1 MVADVAKLSAGRERY
16 YLDEVAHTLDDYYA
30 GKGESPGRWVGAT
43 ARRLGMQGEVGLEAF
58 RAAFDGR
65 DPATGELLG
74 RAHPRNGMR
83 AYDIV
88 FRPVKDVSLLYGLGS
103 PEVAGVALAAHQA
116 GVSAAVAYL
125 DEVVGA
131 RRGKAGRDLRH
142 VAGQGVLAASFTHR
156 QSRELDPLLQVIII
170 TAYGDVQTAV
180 DAMKLGA
187 CDFVRKPYEMEDI
200 VLAVQAAGQ
209 TFRQATELDLY
220 RRQAWRQYSDEGII
234 GRSGPM
240 REVRELIEKVVHSKA
255 TSVLIT
261 GESGTGK
268 ELVARAIHY
277 RSDRAK
283 APLMEVNCSSFQET
297 LLENELFG
305 HERGAYT
312 DATDTKKGLIELC
325 DGGTLF
331 LDEVADTPLPTQ
343 AKLLRF
349 IDHRNFKRVGGAQDI
364 SVDIRIVTATNKDLE
379 SEVRAG
385 RFRGDLYFRLKVVS
399 IPLPPLRERGDDILL
414 LARHF
419 LREFARKFQ
428 KRLSDIS
435 PEAAQMF
442 LEYPWPGNVRELKNQ
457 IERVVLLEEG
467 QRLLPEHLPVEFSG
481 RKPAAE
487 SAGAVKDVLA
497 LPTLAQIEAEH
508 IGEVLR
514 LTAGNK
520 SRAARILGISRQGL
534 IEKLRRLRMEEVAG
548 RQVS

>member
-1 MVADVAKLSAGRERY
+1 MKLSV
-16 YLDEVAHTLDDYYA
+16 LVVDD
-30 GKGESPGRWVGAT
+30 
-43 ARRLGMQGEVGLEAF
+43 
-58 RAAFDGR
+58 
-65 DPATGELLG
+65 ELLIRKSLSKVL
-74 RAHPRNGMR
+74 RARGYAVELASTGAEGLQKATEVRPQVMILDMR
-83 AYDIV
+83 LPDTDGISV
-88 FRPVKDVSLLYGLGS
+88 LRRVR
-103 PEVAGVALAAHQA
+103 EV
-116 GVSAAVAYL
+116 
-125 DEVVGA
+125 
-131 RRGKAGRDLRH
+131 
-142 VAGQGVLAASFTHR
+142 
-156 QSRELDPLLQVIII
+156 DPLLQVIVI
-170 TAYGDVQTAV
+170 TAFGDVQSAV

-187 CDFVRKPYEMEDI
+187 CDFLRKPYEMEDI

-209 TFRQATELDLY
+209 TFRQASELDLY
-220 RRQAWRQYSDEGII
+220 RRQAWRQFSGEEII
-234 GRSGPM
+234 GRSAPM
-240 REVRELIEKVVHSKA
+240 KEVRDLIEKVVRSKA

-277 RSDRAK
+277 RGDRAK
-283 APLMEVNCSSFQET
+283 APLMEVNCSSFHEN

-305 HERGAYT
+305 HERGAFT
-312 DATDTKKGLIELC
+312 DATDTKKGLVELC

-331 LDEVADTPLPTQ
+331 LDEVGDMPLPTQ

-364 SVDIRIVTATNKDLE
+364 AVDIRIVAATNKDLE
-379 SEVRAG
+379 AEVRSG

-399 IPLPPLRERGDDILL
+399 IHIPRLRERGDDVLL

-428 KRLSDIS
+428 KRFGEIS
-435 PEAAQMF
+435 PAGAQM
-442 LEYPWPGNVRELKNQ
+442 LRDYAWPGNVRELRNL

-467 QRLLPEHLPVEFSG
+467 QRLLPDHLPAEFTG
-481 RKPAAE
+481 RAPAPPGAAPAA
-487 SAGAVKDVLA
+487 KDAIA
-497 LPTLAQIEAEH
+497 LPTLAQMEAEH

-534 IEKLRRLRMEEVAG
+534 IEKLRRLRIEEGAG